1 MEYGLVA
8 LWLAAYLAIGAL
20 SLPVATALFSEF
32 HDRGAAFAIP
42 IGLLTIAVGGYLVGH
57 LAFGWPAL
65 VAGCVVL
72 AAASLRSPGV
82 GRRVRR
88 SYAEVAAVF
97 AVGFLFVISIRAVSP
112 AVAPLPISAGEKFLD
127 YGLVRS
133 LLRADT
139 LPPED
144 VWFAGETVQYYY
156 GGQMLTALLATLTG
170 TEPRYAY
177 NLGLAGFYAAL
188 VTAAYGLAGAIAAE
202 HGAPRRFAAALGAF
216 FAGVAGNLH
225 TAAQAAAWALPG
237 TVSVPG
243 TGGGSWSPSA
253 FHYWDA
259 SRIIEGTINE
269 FPLFAWL
276 NGDLHAH
283 MLTTPF
289 TLLAAALCYSY
300 WRTPEAE
307 TGRRVRLLA
316 ATVPVAGFLAVTN
329 TWDFPVVGGVV
340 FLTVALAPSDPAT
353 LLPERIGRRFSKH
366 PSAFVEECRRDGLAV
381 AAAAAVL
388 VCGGVLVA
396 PFWLASASTRSVGLL
411 PPRSSLGALSTVHG
425 GFLLLVVP
433 YLTRRL
439 SGRIERPVAAG
450 VLVGIGVAGGIAWIT
465 GAAAL
470 ALFGPILAAA
480 WLVLRARADVGFET
494 VLIVA
499 GLGLALVVEFAY
511 VVEPRLQ
518 GTDLER
524 MNTVFKAYF
533 QLWVLWAP
541 AAGVVA
547 ARLLAP
553 SGASEGGIP
562 GSAGLRWRHVGAVV
576 VCVAILST
584 GLYAA
589 LAVPAHFENEPVGA
603 DGATLDGEAYVAS
616 AYPEE
621 AAAIAWLDER
631 SGQPTIVTAA
641 PGGYRWEPADGEG
654 ASAPASLTGV
664 PTVLGWIHEEQY
676 RGSEPYEQRL
686 DDVTAIYEGEP
697 ERQSELL
704 DRYGVEYVYVGPA
717 ERASYELSIEEH
729 PRLTA
734 AFERGDV
741 VVYEVG

>member
-1 MEYGLVA
+1 MSLPDAAGRKSGSDRHDPQAIYGHTPPVRLMEYGLVA

-202 HGAPRRFAAALGAF
+202 HGTPRRFAAALGAF
-216 FAGVAGNLH
+216 FVGVAGNLH

-237 TVSVPG
+237 AASVPG
-243 TGGGSWSPSA
+243 TGADSWSPSA

-329 TWDFPVVGGVV
+329 TWDFPVVGGVGV
-340 FLTVALAPSDPAT
+340 PD
-353 LLPERIGRRFSKH
+353 RR
-366 PSAFVEECRRDGLAV
+366 
-381 AAAAAVL
+381 
-388 VCGGVLVA
+388 
-396 PFWLASASTRSVGLL
+396 VG
-411 PPRSSLGALSTVHG
+411 
-425 GFLLLVVP
+425 
-433 YLTRRL
+433 
-439 SGRIERPVAAG
+439 PV
-450 VLVGIGVAGGIAWIT
+450 
-465 GAAAL
+465 
-470 ALFGPILAAA
+470 
-480 WLVLRARADVGFET
+480 
-494 VLIVA
+494 
-499 GLGLALVVEFAY
+499 
-511 VVEPRLQ
+511 
-518 GTDLER
+518 
-524 MNTVFKAYF
+524 
-533 QLWVLWAP
+533 
-541 AAGVVA
+541 
-547 ARLLAP
+547 
-553 SGASEGGIP
+553 
-562 GSAGLRWRHVGAVV
+562 
-576 VCVAILST
+576 
-584 GLYAA
+584 
-589 LAVPAHFENEPVGA
+589 
-603 DGATLDGEAYVAS
+603 
-616 AYPEE
+616 
-621 AAAIAWLDER
+621 R
-631 SGQPTIVTAA
+631 SGDAA
-641 PGGYRWEPADGEG
+641 PGADR
-654 ASAPASLTGV
+654 A
-664 PTVLGWIHEEQY
+664 TVLETPVGVR
-676 RGSEPYEQRL
+676 RGVSQGRTRGRRSGGGARL
-686 DDVTAIYEGEP
+686 WRRPRRPVLAR
-697 ERQSELL
+697 ERQ
-704 DRYGVEYVYVGPA
+704 
-717 ERASYELSIEEH
+717 H
-729 PRLTA
+729 P
-734 AFERGDV
+734 
-741 VVYEVG
+741 